1 MQHHLSPLVSIF
13 TTSARLCKSIRRQL
27 SFVNDR
33 SPVCEAIYP
42 PLANIRKP
50 YAHIVANVA
59 AKVRKEE
66 IQSRKQCQNSYGGLK
81 RVEVKLEV
89 PRSHVETH
97 FPATI
102 ITIILSSL
110 AFCSSSLPLLLV
122 TLFYLL
128 SFSFLLLAYRFLLV
142 DSCLST
148 LACRLLLADSC
159 LPTLACRLLLAD
171 SCLSTLAC
179 RLLLVDSC
187 FLTIISCLLLATNTK
202 LSTCYGFVLP
212 VPLSASFF
220 SFLLAQGTGKLFLHN
235 NRFPLVRLTCL
246 RRATPLS

>member
-33 SPVCEAIYP
+33 SPVCDAIYP

-66 IQSRKQCQNSYGGLK
+66 IQSRKQCQNSYGGSK
-81 RVEVKLEV
+81 GRSKAEV
-89 PRSHVETH
+89 PRSHVGTH

-102 ITIILSSL
+102 ITIILSYL

-122 TLFYLL
+122 IFFYLL
-128 SFSFLLLAYRFLLV
+128 SFSFLLLANRFLLI

-171 SCLSTLAC
+171 SCLSTLAY
-179 RLLLVDSC
+179 RLVLVDSC
-187 FLTIISCLLLATNTK
+187 FLNIVSCLLLATNTK

-212 VPLSASFF
+212 VPLSASLF